1 MVRKQEQ
8 SIEVFTFPIFFT
20 WNGWIPTR
28 FHGLHMAIFWLETQP
43 FFHYIPTMES
53 IWNGP
58 FHVDSMEFPMNFTL
72 QIYVLFHKNS
82 VEQSTVDKHIK
93 CIVKN
98 SANIK
103 NQTLHYLALPALP
116 ITPSPLHHSL
126 PPPSLSP
133 LHYYASYPSLSTTLS
148 PLHHSPPF
156 PSSFNIQCS
165 RINLCSSSDYHSTSY
180 HTIPCHTIPS
190 FQTSH
195 RV

>member
-1 MVRKQEQ
+1 M
-8 SIEVFTFPIFFT
+8 
-20 WNGWIPTR
+20 
-28 FHGLHMAIFWLETQP
+28 
-43 FFHYIPTMES
+43 
-53 IWNGP
+53 
-58 FHVDSMEFPMNFTL
+58 DSMEFPMNFTL
-72 QIYVLFHKNS
+72 QIHVLFHKDS

-93 CIVKN
+93 CIVRN

-116 ITPSPLHHSL
+116 ITPSTLHYSL

-133 LHYYASYPSLSTTLS
+133 SIITP
-148 PLHHSPPF
+148 PLHHSPPLSC
-156 PSSFNIQCS
+156 PSITPPLSFNIQCS
-165 RINLCSSSDYHSTSY
+165 RINLCSSSDYYSTSY